1 MNFLG
6 IFLGI
11 GCIVAAMMLEG
22 TNPSMMLVLPAF
34 LVVFGA
40 SFFACVVQF
49 PFAHILGALKCF
61 LWLLIPPHIRLE
73 AQVELLVG
81 LSTTARQQ
89 GLLALEN
96 SIASASDDYTRDGI
110 QMIVDGVDKD
120 ALKQIL
126 EQAIAVEEAKYE
138 PYAKML
144 ESMGGY
150 SPTMGIIG
158 AVLGLIH
165 AMSLLD
171 RPDELGPAIA
181 VAFVATI
188 YGLVLANLI
197 CLPAANRIKSV
208 VAEMTLFK
216 YMTLEGLVS
225 IAAGENTMM
234 LKRRLAVYSSE
245 SKENQ

>member
-6 IFLGI
+6 IFLAV
-11 GCIVAAMMLEG
+11 GCILASMMLEG
-22 TNPSMMLVLPAF
+22 TNPTMMLVLPAF

-40 SFFACVVQF
+40 SFFACLVQF
-49 PFAHILGALKCF
+49 PIGIILGALKCF
-61 LWLLIPPHIRLE
+61 LWLLMPPRVSMD

-96 SIASASDDYTRDGI
+96 SIASANDDFTRDGI
-110 QMIVDGVDKD
+110 QMIVAGVDKD
-120 ALKQIL
+120 AFKSIL
-126 EQAIAVEEAKYE
+126 EQGIAVEEAKYE

-144 ESMGGY
+144 EAMGGY

-188 YGLVLANLI
+188 YGLVLANII
-197 CLPAANRIKSV
+197 CLPASNRVKSI
-208 VAEMTLFK
+208 VAEQTLFK

-234 LKRRLAVYSSE
+234 LKRRLAVYTGEKSE
-245 SKENQ
+245 NA